1 MTEAALTQKAITVTR
16 QAESAFCK
24 FLSANDSGETGG
36 HQVGILI
43 SRSAGR
49 MFFCERELRDNHILK
64 KPVRVKWQDD
74 FFTDS
79 CLTWYASKKE
89 LRLTRFGRSFSL
101 LQAKYTGALF
111 VLAKESDVDYAAFL
125 FDTEDA
131 IQQYLDAFGLTPAE
145 TNCLVQSNA
154 ASLELQE
161 DAAIAQFISHLTMD
175 FPSSYEMAR
184 AAREIIAQN
193 QPFHVT
199 KNPDQSLLDWIQ
211 MEYRLFRTIEH
222 DRYGGIVTAG
232 FSTVDDF
239 LTLANKILNCRKSR
253 AGKSLEHH
261 LAALFDAYSIVYT
274 AQGITEGKKKP
285 DFLFPSAEKYHD
297 ISFPTEKLCT
307 LAAKTTCKDRW
318 RQVLN
323 EANRLRSKPKYLCTL
338 QQGISSAQMDEM
350 QEECVVLVV
359 PKPYIKTFPR
369 TRQNRIWTI
378 HKFVSYIKELQS

>member
-1 MTEAALTQKAITVTR
+1 
-16 QAESAFCK
+16 
-24 FLSANDSGETGG
+24 
-36 HQVGILI
+36 
-43 SRSAGR
+43 
-49 MFFCERELRDNHILK
+49 
-64 KPVRVKWQDD
+64 
-74 FFTDS
+74 
-79 CLTWYASKKE
+79 
-89 LRLTRFGRSFSL
+89 
-101 LQAKYTGALF
+101 
-111 VLAKESDVDYAAFL
+111 
-125 FDTEDA
+125 
-131 IQQYLDAFGLTPAE
+131 
-145 TNCLVQSNA
+145 
-154 ASLELQE
+154 
-161 DAAIAQFISHLTMD
+161 
-175 FPSSYEMAR
+175 
-184 AAREIIAQN
+184 
-193 QPFHVT
+193 
-199 KNPDQSLLDWIQ
+199 

-239 LTLANKILNCRKSR
+239 LTLANKILNRRKSR